1 MAMLNGPVN
10 CAISLRTENTRPCSS
25 RGVTH
30 AAVRQIL
37 TANIVSAEPMVETD
51 CVAHTMRNVRK
62 PFGGGVYVTCG

>member
-1 MAMLNGPVN
+1 
-10 CAISLRTENTRPCSS
+10 
-25 RGVTH
+25 
-30 AAVRQIL
+30 L